1 MKNYLNEITELEN
14 QISEIHN
21 ERYLLE
27 NSNNEKVKEVINNHF
42 NIFREM
48 EVTVRGTSAYFYL
61 QNEEGYNKEIFSLY
75 FDERYKEETQLRL
88 SYYTTST
95 HSDFEL
101 NRVVKL
107 GSVAKIILDRGEGI
121 LAEIF
126 QVRKSDLEKSNE
138 LFSKEL
144 KLENQLRDYRKAAK
158 AERRIQLEL
167 DLRSGE
173 GVTLPKPQTISLKR
187 SYSPKLDK
195 IRIVEVSGKTCTV
208 AIEMGGG
215 SYKTTES
222 RVNIE
227 NLIDQIAYYF

>member
-14 QISEIHN
+14 QISEIRK

-27 NSNNEKVKEVINNHF
+27 ESNNEKVKEVLSDYF
-42 NIFREM
+42 NVIREM

-61 QNEEGYNKEIFSLY
+61 QNEEGYNKEIFSVY

-95 HSDFEL
+95 HSNFEL
-101 NRVVKL
+101 ERIVKL
-107 GSVAKIILDRGEGI
+107 GSVAKTILDRGERI

-144 KLENQLRDYRKAAK
+144 KLENQLAK
-158 AERRIQLEL
+158 E
-167 DLRSGE
+167 
-173 GVTLPKPQTISLKR
+173 K
-187 SYSPKLDK
+187 
-195 IRIVEVSGKTCTV
+195 
-208 AIEMGGG
+208 
-215 SYKTTES
+215 
-222 RVNIE
+222 
-227 NLIDQIAYYF
+227 

>member
-27 NSNNEKVKEVINNHF
+27 NSNNEKVKEVLNEYF
-42 NIFREM
+42 NVFREM

-61 QNEEGYNKEIFSLY
+61 QNEEGYNKEIFSVY

-95 HSDFEL
+95 HSNFEL
-101 NRVVKL
+101 ERVVKL
-107 GSVAKIILDRGEGI
+107 GSVAKTILDRGERI

-144 KLENQLRDYRKAAK
+144 GLENQLRDYRKVAK
-158 AERRIQLEL
+158 ADRRIQLEL
-167 DLRSGE
+167 NLKSSDGIF
-173 GVTLPKPQTISLKR
+173 LPTPKTISLKR
-187 SYSPKLDK
+187 NYSPKIDK

-208 AIEMGGG
+208 AIETGGG

-227 NLIDQIAYYF
+227 SLIDQIAYYF